1 MIASSPAGV
10 DQAGGWVCHGHGR
23 KIEGRTCRRCEAR
36 RPARCG
42 SRPRPSELSFSSILT
57 AVAAIFAVLL
67 AGCSVAGRTEAVQTV
82 REFQRQM
89 ALDGWTGACSLLS
102 AQTRTALESSTSQSC
117 VQALPAMRLPAGDL
131 GNVEIWGRNAG
142 VMVGEAA
149 VYLSWLSGRW
159 QVVAAGCTPQGPGRP
174 YRCLL
179 GQAPAQ

>member
-1 MIASSPAGV
+1 MAMDARLKVGLVVDVRRGGQPGAGRDV
-10 DQAGGWVCHGHGR
+10 GPLS
-23 KIEGRTCRRCEAR
+23 CR
-36 RPARCG
+36 
-42 SRPRPSELSFSSILT
+42 FSSILT

-67 AGCSVAGRTEAVQTV
+67 AGCSVVGRTEAVQTV